1 MFQKKIGKRVC
12 GFCKLSQNT
21 RRLPP
26 ATSGSRRLS
35 PKSTGKASA
44 GSRREGE
51 EQRRAAD
58 RQTKAETGLV
68 RAQRGEETD
77 QSLKWG
83 QLQTPATCYIC
94 KAAYTRI
101 HPWYHL
107 LCPDCAEFN
116 AAKREQR
123 ADLLG
128 RRALVTGGRIKIGF
142 GLALRLLRDG
152 AEVLITTR
160 FPADAAKRFAAEL
173 DYESWRKRLRIMG
186 LDLRHLPSVEEFA
199 QKLLAEKPALDILV
213 NNAAQTVSRPV
224 AFYKHLLEA
233 EDADAPAALLETSRL
248 PALEDP
254 NSEELDLARYFP
266 PGLYDADGQQLDTRP
281 MHSWRLRLEEVGMRE
296 MLEVQLVNV
305 AAPFLLNSRLKPLL
319 LRSAFERRFIINVS
333 AMEGQFGRE
342 HKTVFHPHTNMAKA
356 ALNMMTRTSA
366 PDYAQSGIYMNSVD
380 TGWVTDE
387 NPYPQK
393 MSAQQRGFWTPLD
406 AADAVAR
413 IYDPIARGL
422 NEADTPLFGH
432 FLKDYHPYAW

>member
-1 MFQKKIGKRVC
+1 MNQADISKEDWETCLRVLQIVSEDTALAAGDDRFKALVAKIHREGKR
-12 GFCKLSQNT
+12 G
-21 RRLPP
+21 
-26 ATSGSRRLS
+26 A
-35 PKSTGKASA
+35 
-44 GSRREGE
+44 RREGE

-77 QSLKWG
+77 QTLKWG

-94 KAAYTRI
+94 KAAYTRV

-107 LCPDCAEFN
+107 LCPECAEFN

-123 ADLLG
+123 ADLCG
-128 RRALVTGGRIKIGF
+128 RRALVTGGRVKIGF

-160 FPADAAKRFAAEL
+160 FPADAAKRFAAEP
-173 DYESWRKRLRIMG
+173 DYESWRKRLRVVG
-186 LDLRHLPSVEEFA
+186 LDLRYLPSVEVFA
-199 QKLLAEKPALDILV
+199 QKLLAEEPALDILV
-213 NNAAQTVSRPV
+213 NNAAQTVSRPA

-233 EDADAPAALLETSRL
+233 EEVNSPLALLEASRL
-248 PALEDP
+248 SA
-254 NSEELDLARYFP
+254 SEEMDLARYFP
-266 PGLYDADGQQLDTRP
+266 LGLYDADGQQLDTRP
-281 MHSWRLRLEEVGMRE
+281 MHSWRLRLEEVGLRE

-342 HKTVFHPHTNMAKA
+342 HKTGFHPHTNMAKA

-366 PDYAQSGIYMNSVD
+366 PDYAQRGIYMNSVD

-393 MSAQQRGFWTPLD
+393 MSAQERGFWTPLD

-413 IYDPIARGL
+413 IYDPIAQGI
-422 NEADTPLFGH
+422 NKSEMPPFGY